1 MSLAIKRIFPK
12 LYQKIKFK
20 INKKLKK
27 KYSKNFLDYGQEKR
41 FVYYKKLGLDFRK
54 VLDIGAYDGGWT
66 TMFKRIFPESDV
78 LMIEANQEKEQA
90 LKSKGNYIIAL
101 LGSEDNKQV
110 NYYKCKNSQ
119 IATGNSIYEEN
130 TFHEFKIEKRKTQKL
145 SSISN
150 IQGSY
155 DLIKI
160 DVQGSELEIIKGG
173 LDLIKNTK
181 FLLLEVSLANYN
193 KGAPKI
199 AEVLNFLD
207 NINFEL
213 IDVFDLNYNSDCLI
227 QFDGFFK
234 NKSFNFKIINEHF
247 K

>member
-1 MSLAIKRIFPK
+1 MTCYFVKFITDIINENIK
-12 LYQKIKFK
+12 KI
-20 INKKLKK
+20 
-27 KYSKNFLDYGQEKR
+27 SQE
-41 FVYYKKLGLDFRK
+41 L
-54 VLDIGAYDGGWT
+54 
-66 TMFKRIFPESDV
+66 
-78 LMIEANQEKEQA
+78 IEANQEKEQA

-160 DVQGSELEIIKGG
+160 DVH
-173 LDLIKNTK
+173 
-181 FLLLEVSLANYN
+181 Y
-193 KGAPKI
+193 
-199 AEVLNFLD
+199 
-207 NINFEL
+207 
-213 IDVFDLNYNSDCLI
+213 YI
-227 QFDGFFK
+227 QK
-234 NKSFNFKIINEHF
+234 
-247 K
+247 